1 MSEWKSY
8 LAIRKK
14 QLVYIAFFSIFINLC
29 MLVIPIYSLQVFS
42 RVLSSRSAET
52 LVLLAALSLGLL
64 AFQASLEFIRTRLLQ
79 TISAKFDERCAQKV
93 VNYALQSAGSDPQYA
108 RKTLHDLIQT
118 RLSLCSPVF
127 SLLCDLPWT
136 IIFILVIFS
145 LHPLLGWFA
154 LVSTSVLILLT
165 IVNLKLTKKGQDE
178 QLKNSFSN
186 ESSLQKLVEYGQ
198 TISLFDTAN
207 ALSTQWQQKNIELV
221 KMQHHASFKLNLLQS
236 VIKYAR
242 LSLQIGVIGL
252 GAWLVITNETVAG
265 VMLASSI
272 LLGRVLAPID
282 QGLNMWRPWRQSR
295 ESFARVKLILE
306 SEFDDNRIEMPIES
320 IHLSVSK
327 LSLLDKFQRVILNNV
342 NFDLKPNNA
351 LAIIGPSGSGKST
364 LVNLLAGHNVLQQG
378 TIRING
384 INISELLPSQR
395 NQLIGY
401 LPQKT
406 DLFEASILDNIS
418 RFDST
423 AGVEERVFNAA
434 KLAGI
439 HDFISQLPNAYNTVI
454 SVTGVLLSGG
464 QMQMVALARALY
476 LQPKLLLLDEPD
488 SNLDLQSE
496 KKLVSLVKQLKD
508 KGVSII
514 VISHRPQILK
524 VVDWVIVMNKG
535 TIADAGKK
543 LEVLTRLNPP
553 KIASNV

>member
-1 MSEWKSY
+1 
-8 LAIRKK
+8 
-14 QLVYIAFFSIFINLC
+14 